1 MSGDLFFVRTTRFPY
16 SAIFAPFRATMS
28 DQFNVRYT
36 AQLARLHLTDA
47 EIAKFQS
54 QLGQVLS
61 HVEQLRKVD
70 VSEVAATAHAN
81 AVTNVFRED
90 GARPYFSQD
99 EALKNA
105 PRSANGLIVVPKV
118 IE

>member
-1 MSGDLFFVRTTRFPY
+1 
-16 SAIFAPFRATMS
+16 MS

-36 AQLARLHLTDA
+36 AQLARLELSDA
-47 EIAKFQS
+47 EIEKFQS

-70 VSEVAATAHAN
+70 VSHVAATAHAN

-90 GARPYFSQD
+90 ATRESLNQ
-99 EALKNA
+99 EAALKNA

>member
-1 MSGDLFFVRTTRFPY
+1 
-16 SAIFAPFRATMS
+16 MS

-36 AQLARLHLTDA
+36 AQLARLDLTDA
-47 EIAKFQS
+47 EIEKFQS

-70 VSEVAATAHAN
+70 VADVAATAHAN
-81 AVTNVFRED
+81 AVTNVFRKDES
-90 GARPYFSQD
+90 RPFYSQAD
-99 EALKNA
+99 ALQNA

-118 IE
+118 LE

>member
-1 MSGDLFFVRTTRFPY
+1 MD
-16 SAIFAPFRATMS
+16 

-36 AQLARLHLTDA
+36 AQLARLDLTDA
-47 EIAKFQS
+47 EIEKFQS

-70 VSEVAATAHAN
+70 VSAVAATAHAN
-81 AVTNVFRED
+81 AVTNVFRTDES
-90 GARPYFSQD
+90 RPFFSQ
-99 EALKNA
+99 ETVLSNA

>member
-1 MSGDLFFVRTTRFPY
+1 
-16 SAIFAPFRATMS
+16 MS

-36 AQLARLHLTDA
+36 AQLARLDLTDA
-47 EIAKFQS
+47 EIEKFQS

-70 VSEVAATAHAN
+70 VSHVAATAHAN
-81 AVTNVFRED
+81 AVTNVFRADEV
-90 GARPYFSQD
+90 RESFSQ
-99 EALKNA
+99 ETALSNA

>member
-1 MSGDLFFVRTTRFPY
+1 
-16 SAIFAPFRATMS
+16 MS
-28 DQFNVRYT
+28 DPFDVRYV
-36 AQLARLHLTDA
+36 AKLARLDLSEE

-61 HVEQLRKVD
+61 HVEQLSKVD
-70 VSEVAATAHAN
+70 VAAVQATAHAN
-81 AVTNVFRED
+81 AVSNVFRIDEPRASLPTED
-90 GARPYFSQD
+90 VLR
-99 EALKNA
+99 NA

>member
-1 MSGDLFFVRTTRFPY
+1 MD
-16 SAIFAPFRATMS
+16 

-36 AQLARLHLTDA
+36 AQLARLDLTDA
-47 EIAKFQS
+47 EIEKFQS
-54 QLGQVLS
+54 QLGQVLA

-81 AVTNVFRED
+81 AVMNVFRADES
-90 GARPYFSQD
+90 RPFFTQAT
-99 EALKNA
+99 ALSNA